1 MVNSFSDEDNAKKS
15 KKQLKNKAAKV
26 KELKNELQALLDKPL
41 MMRGVSA
48 KYITTRGR
56 VGFVDQLVGG
66 TGEPLLSQRVVGDG
80 ADGVCGAGHQS
91 MLGIE
96 ASSAL
101 DDLPKAKKRPKGKK
115 ADK

>member
-1 MVNSFSDEDNAKKS
+1 M
-15 KKQLKNKAAKV
+15 KNKAAKV
-26 KELKNELQALLDKPL
+26 KELKHQLQALLDKPL

-66 TGEPLLSQRVVGDG
+66 TGELASFSASRLGEELMG
-80 ADGVCGAGHQS
+80 FLGGAGHQS

-96 ASSAL
+96 SSTAL
-101 DDLPKAKKRPKGKK
+101 DDLPKAKKRPRGKK